1 VSSTTQPSSSFAPQ
15 LRPLGVGEVL
25 DASFKIVRQS
35 FGTLAA
41 CVLVVALPLNILNT
55 LIAASTRDD
64 AFDIDNESTST
75 VSTGTELAGSLLTT
89 TLGLVLTTLAAAAC
103 FRAVSGVYL
112 GERPTVGASLSFA
125 ASRLLPVIAL
135 SFLYFLG
142 LVPAFIALII
152 PGVWLSVAWS
162 LSFPA
167 LLSEGIGPIKAL
179 GRSFRLVK
187 GRWWPTFGALLVMYL
202 IVVVISGI
210 LGALFGAT
218 LFAATDNEPVAA
230 VLYTIVNT
238 LSSLITLP
246 LFAAVLTVL
255 YFDLRVR
262 KEGFDLQLLARGV
275 GREAEPGD
283 TSPQAVR
290 AASGLGEPAS
300 GGFAP
305 PAAPAQGGG
314 WAPPQAPDRPE
325 GAAAPWQASDRPE
338 GAAAPPHVPERT
350 EGDPLA
356 PSEAP
361 DRPAGDAAAPTQ
373 AWDRPT
379 GDAAPPQAPERRE
392 GDGGAAS

>member
-1 VSSTTQPSSSFAPQ
+1 
-15 LRPLGVGEVL
+15 
-25 DASFKIVRQS
+25 
-35 FGTLAA
+35 
-41 CVLVVALPLNILNT
+41 
-55 LIAASTRDD
+55 
-64 AFDIDNESTST
+64 
-75 VSTGTELAGSLLTT
+75 
-89 TLGLVLTTLAAAAC
+89 
-103 FRAVSGVYL
+103 
-112 GERPTVGASLSFA
+112 
-125 ASRLLPVIAL
+125 
-135 SFLYFLG
+135 
-142 LVPAFIALII
+142 
-152 PGVWLSVAWS
+152 
-162 LSFPA
+162 
-167 LLSEGIGPIKAL
+167 
-179 GRSFRLVK
+179 
-187 GRWWPTFGALLVMYL
+187 MYL